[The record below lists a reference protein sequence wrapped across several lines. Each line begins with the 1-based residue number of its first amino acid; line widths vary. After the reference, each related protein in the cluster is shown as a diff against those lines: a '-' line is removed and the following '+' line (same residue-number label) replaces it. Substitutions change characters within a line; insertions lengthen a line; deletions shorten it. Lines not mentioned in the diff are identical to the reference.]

1 MGRPSLNK
9 PWSSR
14 RMLARTYVDQTFEW
28 GGVEGGEG
36 AAAGL
41 ARDETSLTMHRQW
54 EEVGA
59 EDTGWNSFEQLGGW
73 KEGKLQ
79 SAANGL
85 SHSAGST

>member
-1 MGRPSLNK
+1 MMEGEPTERK
-9 PWSSR
+9 G
-14 RMLARTYVDQTFEW
+14 W
-28 GGVEGGEG
+28 GGQAVFEQALVEQTH
-36 AAAGL
+36 AG
-41 ARDETSLTMHRQW
+41 TQW